1 MSTNGSDKN
10 DRVLWVRKR
19 PASSEVVSRRA
30 GGGRD
35 ADSICKQ
42 GSEMLIVTEE
52 FNLRH
57 G

>member
-1 MSTNGSDKN
+1 MSTDCGDKN
-10 DRVLWVRKR
+10 DRVLRVRKR

-30 GGGRD
+30 GWGSN

-42 GSEMLIVTEE
+42 GGEMLIVAEE